1 MPASTV
7 RIRRAFIE
15 RIIAHARRSFP
26 EEACGLLAG
35 PPGEFAAF
43 YRCANA
49 AAPHERHRR
58 YSVDP
63 VELLERFREMD
74 ERGWE
79 LTGIWHSHP
88 TGRARPSRTDVEIAY
103 YPEAVYLI
111 ACLGYRRPRVR
122 AFRIVNGKITEA
134 RIITEPEE
142 PRREPTRRTF
152 WSYPRLLPAGRL
164 R

>member
-1 MPASTV
+1 MPAPTV

-15 RIIAHARRSFP
+15 EIIAHARRSYP

-35 PPGEFAAF
+35 PPGEFAAL
-43 YRCANA
+43 YHCANA
-49 AAPHERHRR
+49 AEAGERHRR

-63 VELLERFREMD
+63 AELLERFRQID

-88 TGRARPSRTDVEIAY
+88 VGRARPSRTDVEIAY
-103 YPEAVYLI
+103 YPEAVYFI
-111 ACLGYRRPRVR
+111 ACLGYQRPRVR
-122 AFRIVNGKITEA
+122 AFHIVEGKITELK
-134 RIITEPEE
+134 IITLPQEP
-142 PRREPTRRTF
+142 PRAPARLAS